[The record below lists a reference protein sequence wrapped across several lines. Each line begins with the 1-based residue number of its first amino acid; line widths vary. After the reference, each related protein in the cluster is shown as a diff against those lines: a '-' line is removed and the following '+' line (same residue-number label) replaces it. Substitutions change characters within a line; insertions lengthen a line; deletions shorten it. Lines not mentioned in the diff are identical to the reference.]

1 MKKNCPKCG
10 NKEVK
15 LNWKNDKWKQK
26 FKCKKCNFYFINRDR
41 KITIIKTEKYY
52 QIKYLIL

>member
-1 MKKNCPKCG
+1 MQKNCPKCR

-41 KITIIKTEKYY
+41 KITIIKTEKY
-52 QIKYLIL
+52 